1 MAEIYD
7 RVLAK
12 HGYSLDNNNT
22 YAGGVHTFN
31 SPIAPKQ
38 TQPDYLGGVFNSI
51 RNGVQAL
58 PGIARNVAQ
67 DWMRDAQTTGK
78 GIAQF
83 APQIALGTSARI
95 GGRDIPIP
103 GLATLAAPALTP
115 LSQWQIK
122 ANSEGKA
129 TVLDDALATPY
140 AQIADVGKN
149 TDKTMGDLKDAR
161 RKLDAGQITQAQFNA
176 VVKGTQ
182 IRLAG
187 NKPTLDQIGQNIV
200 DPKQFAMSL
209 GNVATTPFAFG
220 KFQAV
225 GKAGTAL
232 SLAEKAL
239 GASKEVQP
247 FLPTGVR
254 DIATTLL
261 KAPLKQELI
270 NKPNVE
276 TALTVP
282 GQIKSGDYKGAAM
295 NAGSFFVPAALA
307 VGGKVAKG
315 ASNFIGKNIFD
326 TSGVFDKIV
335 LKTGKTINQDMRA
348 FAKEA
353 AQVGTDNPKLAKK
366 ATQMENKLRILQ
378 DLVLQ
383 EYKGNHTL
391 AAQALKDWQSSERQ
405 FSKMDLEQAIKEGTR
420 HFEARLATQKAAQA
434 GAFGEKFVTGKG
446 VTVGRLTKV
455 DKTAIIE
462 RLKNSDDM
470 AKEVQLMR
478 KEGLIKND
486 NLYGEIQDMVKSG
499 NKEYAIDSVK
509 QLTASDKLPGAL
521 EFKNGYFSTYSRD
534 AGAVKKASETAKLV
548 EGKSAKFGF
557 IGDKIR
563 KAGLSPEQMTAED
576 NRAAFNKFKNAFQS
590 KIDGIGDKSAKSLYK
605 DLNKLAERT
614 PGVTDIRQLT
624 SRKIASELNLTAAEA
639 KQIIKASKDSYKVLS
654 TAERGLAGKLM
665 DFNLRVNPLAAP
677 YSRAQSLARYEWN
690 PFFRLQENIETRTGL
705 AALGGKNVMPRTTK
719 YDETIQ
725 KLNGKNGIFTSGYG
739 GEGADSFSGSFS
751 GVGAKIS
758 RDQQSNIAASIE
770 KFAGGPQN
778 VDKWLMN
785 PKNADLLNNIKTVVQ
800 YPDKG
805 FTSSNLAKMMNLV
818 SFPSRY
824 NLKVTGFAVKQLA
837 KQPAMTQIAVIRGLG
852 DFNEFAKS
860 PEGVKWQADNKEVIG
875 LFKYLTPVMPIAS
888 VYQTLSGQNKSLMDT
903 GMMGGLP
910 FGLIQRV
917 LQGQGVLK
925 DRTPYVDP
933 RTGKVYS
940 DRVPED
946 LKAKA
951 QSFLES
957 VIDTLYTYPGR
968 TIGAETSKKQVTQGL
983 AENLTFGMTK
993 DGKYTEVDRS
1003 KDVTPEQQK
1012 QIDILQAKKS
1022 VPQFTKQAPLS
1033 AFGKSGIPGKITPL
1047 PYSKPKKAKKVK
1059 VKNYGKPIASLL

>member
-1 MAEIYD
+1 MGAVGNK
-7 RVLAK
+7 VLADL
-12 HGYSLDNNNT
+12 GYDPNYKIGGAGVVREGSAVKKPNQDN
-22 YAGGVHTFN
+22 G
-31 SPIAPKQ
+31 
-38 TQPDYLGGVFNSI
+38 YLGNVFNSI
-51 RNGVQAL
+51 KAGVGAV
-58 PGIARNVAQ
+58 PGMVGGAANQ
-67 DWMRDAQTTGK
+67 WWKDAQTTGK

-83 APQIALGTSARI
+83 APNVLFGANTAQKDGK
-95 GGRDIPIP
+95 GGGYVP
-103 GLATLAAPALTP
+103 GVANLVAPWASP
-115 LSQWQIK
+115 LFQQQAD
-122 ANSEGKA
+122 ANSAGKA
-129 TVLDDALATPY
+129 TFLDNALSTPY
-140 AQIADVGKN
+140 AQIADINNMIDKNKGK
-149 TDKTMGDLKDAR
+149 TTA
-161 RKLDAGQITQAQFNA
+161 AQHQLYNQELT
-176 VVKGTQ
+176 G
-182 IRLAG
+182 
-187 NKPTLDQIGQNIV
+187 IGQNIV
-200 DPKQFAMSL
+200 DPKTFNMAL
-209 GNVATTPFAFG
+209 GNVASTPFAFG
-220 KFQAV
+220 KFQGV
-225 GKAGTAL
+225 GQAG
-232 SLAEKAL
+232 SLLARAEGLL
-239 GASKEVQP
+239 GASKGAQP
-247 FLPTGVR
+247 FIDTIGGTLKT
-254 DIATTLL
+254 IA

-276 TALTVP
+276 AGINIP
-282 GQIKSGDYKGAAM
+282 GQLASGDYKGAAL
-295 NAGSFFVPAALA
+295 NAGSFFVPAAISL
-307 VGGKVAKG
+307 GGKGIKATT
-315 ASNFIGKNIFD
+315 NFIGKNIFD

-335 LKTGKTINQDMRA
+335 LKSGKTINQDMRA

-353 AQVGTDNPKLAKK
+353 AQVGSDNPKLARK
-366 ATQMENKLRILQ
+366 ATQMENKLRVLQ

-383 EYKGNHTL
+383 EHGGNHNL

-405 FSKMDLEQAIKEGTR
+405 FSKMDLEQAIKEATR
-420 HFEARLATQKAAQA
+420 HFEARLVTQKMAKA
-434 GAFGEKFVTGKG
+434 GAFGEQFINGKG
-446 VTVGRLTKV
+446 VAVGRLTRV

-470 AKEVQLMR
+470 AREVQLMR

-486 NLYGEIQDMVKSG
+486 NLYGEIQDMVKGG
-499 NKEYAIDSVK
+499 NKDYAIDSVK
-509 QLTASDKLPGAL
+509 QLTASDPLKGTKD
-521 EFKNGYFSTYSRD
+521 FGNGYFSVYNKD
-534 AGAVKKASETAKLV
+534 AGVVKKASETAKLV

-624 SRKIASELNLTAAEA
+624 SRKIASELNLTVTEA

-690 PFFRLQENIETRTGL
+690 PFFRLQENVETRTGL
-705 AALGGKNVMPRTTK
+705 AALGGKNVMPRTHK
-719 YDETIQ
+719 YDETIK
-725 KLNGKNGIFTSGYG
+725 KLKGENGIFTSGYG

-758 RDQQSNIAASIE
+758 RDQESNIAASIE

-785 PKNADLLNNIKTVVQ
+785 PKNADLLNDIKTVVQ

-860 PEGVKWQADNKEVIG
+860 PEGIKWQADNKEVIG

-983 AENLTFGMTK
+983 AENLTFGYTK
-993 DGKYTEVDRS
+993 GGKYNEIDRS
-1003 KDVTPEQQK
+1003 GDVTPEQQK
-1012 QIDILQAKKS
+1012 QIDVLKS
-1022 VPQFTKQAPLS
+1022 SQPKGSQTKSPGTFALPTIKRPSTIVP
-1033 AFGKSGIPGKITPL
+1033 TPI
-1047 PYSKPKKAKKVK
+1047 SKTKKAKKA
-1059 VKNYGKPIASLL
+1059 KPIAKPIGSFL